1 MAHDDTARGMEDTPG
16 IHADS
21 GTHDGNTHIIFS
33 EAEQQRFW
41 QDDKAAAT
49 AVVGLLAGIF
59 TIGLLGYICVALWV
73 ASWSN
78 YWS

>member
-1 MAHDDTARGMEDTPG
+1 MAHDDMHNGA
-16 IHADS
+16 S
-21 GTHDGNTHIIFS
+21 VIFS

-41 QDDKAAAT
+41 QDDQAAAT
-49 AVVGLLAGIF
+49 AVVGLMAGIF

>member
-1 MAHDDTARGMEDTPG
+1 MAHEDTPG
-16 IHADS
+16 IHS
-21 GTHDGNTHIIFS
+21 DGGMHSSAPMIFS

-49 AVVGLLAGIF
+49 AVVGLMAGIF
-59 TIGLLGYICVALWV
+59 AIGLLGYICVALWV